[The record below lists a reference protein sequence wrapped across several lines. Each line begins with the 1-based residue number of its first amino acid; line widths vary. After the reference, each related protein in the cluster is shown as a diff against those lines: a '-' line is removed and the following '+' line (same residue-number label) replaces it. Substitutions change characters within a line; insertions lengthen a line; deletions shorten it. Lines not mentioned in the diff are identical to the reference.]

1 MNENNQMMTVKEL
14 ADYVCISE
22 STVRKLVRE
31 SKIPFVKVLSK
42 ILFNKQ
48 KVDNWLAEKESI
60 PFKTNY

>member
-42 ILFNKQ
+42 ILFNKK